1 MTPIVASLHM
11 IHAKAAAEVRNEA
24 TASATPVVPA
34 PAPERPLQK
43 GDVVKYKDGHCRIKS
58 LFKTHAT
65 LCGVFGGRIYAK
77 KVPLTELKEDHDAWY
92 EEWTKSET
100 YRCM

>member
-1 MTPIVASLHM
+1 MNPLVANLQA
-11 IHAKAAAEVRNEA
+11 IHANAAAEVRQEA
-24 TASATPVVPA
+24 AAPTPEP
-34 PAPERPLQK
+34 RPLQK

-92 EEWTKSET
+92 EEWTQSET
-100 YRCM
+100 YKCM